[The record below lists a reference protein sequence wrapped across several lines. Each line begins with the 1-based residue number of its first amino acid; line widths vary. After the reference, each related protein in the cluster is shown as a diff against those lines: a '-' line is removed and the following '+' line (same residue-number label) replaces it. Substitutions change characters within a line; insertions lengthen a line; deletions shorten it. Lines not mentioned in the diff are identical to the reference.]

1 MSDTVT
7 AGPDVRLVLI
17 SDLVLDP
24 AAQPR
29 SRIDDATVEEYREAA
44 AAGAK
49 FTPPVVAF
57 DDGDR
62 LWVGD
67 GFHRVL
73 ATRAAGLEV
82 IEAEVRPGTRRD
94 AVLYSCGANAF
105 HGLKRSPADKR
116 RAVATLLRDAEW
128 GLWSDREVARR
139 AGVSPTYVGEVRRE
153 LPPDDPRG
161 QSGDESGAV
170 DYPRG
175 QSENGDDPTG
185 ATIHVDSQTGG
196 PAPARPRKGA
206 DGRVTDT
213 ARIGRP
219 AAAGRSRVNGVLA
232 DDPPDVAAARA
243 AGRLEAGVVPEV
255 TEPEPGAP
263 GAGREP
269 GEDDDREP
277 PEAEL
282 SDDDWLA
289 TLPLSGVLG
298 GGPLRT
304 FHADA
309 LVYRRLESHRKTF
322 AYHASRAIPAA
333 ARRGAF
339 AWHVKR
345 FLAVNHPA
353 RWLACPAEAE
363 GGCGGSGAS
372 PFGDCPKCHGRG
384 YWILGG

>member
-1 MSDTVT
+1 MSDTPT
-7 AGPDVRLVLI
+7 AGSDVRLVLI

-29 SRIDDATVEEYREAA
+29 SRIDQATVEEYREAA

-57 DDGDR
+57 DDGGR

-82 IEAEVRPGTRRD
+82 IEAEVRPGVRRD

-116 RAVATLLRDAEW
+116 RAVATLLKDPEW

-153 LPPDDPRG
+153 LPGDYPRG
-161 QSGDESGAV
+161 QSEHGDDPV
-170 DYPRG
+170 DHPRG
-175 QSENGDDPTG
+175 QSENGDGPHG

-196 PAPARPRKGA
+196 PAPARPRRGA

-219 AAAGRSRVNGVLA
+219 PGRSRVNGVLA
-232 DDPPDVAAARA
+232 ADPPDVAAARA
-243 AGRLEAGVVPEV
+243 AGRLEPGVVPEV
-255 TEPEPGAP
+255 TEPEPGAAP
-263 GAGREP
+263 EREP
-269 GEDDDREP
+269 GEDDDREA

-282 SDDDWLA
+282 SDEEWLT
-289 TLPLSGVLG
+289 TLPLSGVLD

-309 LVYRRLESHRKTF
+309 LVYRRLEAHRKTF
-322 AYHASRAIPAA
+322 AHHAARAIPAA

-339 AWHVKR
+339 VWHVKR

-353 RWLACPAEAE
+353 RWLACPPEAE